1 MSALCSCPG
10 CTTKASWLVTATNA
24 GDRTGKRF
32 YTCSRHA
39 DPDDDRVP
47 ANAELGDEVG
57 VFGSESLK
65 LDGEEP
71 AYTGEVEGFTDG
83 TDRVAL
89 VMGPV
94 GPVDPSGMREV
105 PQERL
110 RVIPDAE

>member
-10 CTTKASWLVTATNA
+10 CTDGAAWLVTATDA
-24 GDRTGKRF
+24 GDSTGKRF
-32 YTCSRHA
+32 YTCDRHG
-39 DPDDDRVP
+39 DSDDRVP

-89 VMGPV
+89 VMGPA

-110 RVIPDAE
+110 MVVDDAE